1 MRVAAELLYR
11 LLPCAL
17 TMLPL
22 SILLIFS
29 ACSAVLLVDLV
40 CPVSSSSV
48 SPAFSHPDLNLLSF
62 PLQKRNTAP
71 QHNHRSHHHRHQ
83 LPRAKAFGSLFATY
97 LATVDIAG
105 EPYTCILDTGSS
117 DFAVAASSDCGC
129 AVYYK
134 GECEEAA
141 DSPHL
146 SVRYGDGNWTGV
158 ACTDEVSINGMSL
171 GSVTFA
177 GMRQQTSM
185 LECDAT
191 HQQNGIIGLAFPG
204 LLGPPANYT
213 LPFFDLLTQHTHLPA
228 VFALQ
233 CCGWQNDTAA
243 EYNSEY
249 AQGALDLG
257 GINRAHV
264 DGEIWYTPI
273 TERLFYAVDMI
284 DIRVDGVSTMP
295 MYRRPADAQYRRRH
309 RKGVHGSKRAERTE
323 EGESQGAE
331 LHWAGL
337 PFPPQTIV
345 DSGTSNIILTPDI
358 WNRTVAAMKQL
369 VPSQPEAVWRGEQCI
384 QHSSQEHKDVTA
396 SWPTLTLVLAGEE
409 GEQPFALHIPP
420 CRYLAKAPAKEC
432 KDGRAGHAFAIE
444 MDEDEGIIL
453 GQVVYESFYVVHD
466 NERNRVGFGKLQ
478 GCDSD
483 EPCLD
488 RVSVQQDDVLI
499 RAKGLTAMHANEEL
513 EEGEDEERQTE
524 AVSRADNAAVLDEGV
539 GSGRGGERRWGVG
552 WFVVACVLLVVWW
565 WGWRRLNERK
575 MSGGW
580 KRNEGY
586 QRIGDEEQQLLSS
599 A

>member
-1 MRVAAELLYR
+1 MPRASTIIVALCSLL
-11 LLPCAL
+11 
-17 TMLPL
+17 
-22 SILLIFS
+22 
-29 ACSAVLLVDLV
+29 LLVDV
-40 CPVSSSSV
+40 VPSAASSPPSA
-48 SPAFSHPDLNLLSF
+48 AFSHPNLHLLSF
-62 PLQKRNTAP
+62 PLHKRDSPP
-71 QHNHRSHHHRHQ
+71 QHNHRSHRRHHH
-83 LPRAKAFGSLFATY
+83 LPRARAFGSLFATY
-97 LATVDIAG
+97 LATVDIAN

-117 DFAVAASSDCGC
+117 DFAVAASADCNC

-134 GECEEAA
+134 GQCDEGQ

-146 SVRYGDGNWTGV
+146 AVRYGDGNWSGV

-171 GSVTFA
+171 GKVTFA

-243 EYNSEY
+243 EYNAEY

-264 DGEIWYTPI
+264 SGEIFYTPI
-273 TERLFYAVDMI
+273 TERLFYAVDLI

-295 MYRRPADAQYRRRH
+295 MYRRPVDAQYRRRH
-309 RKGVHGSKRAERTE
+309 RKGERASKHVERTE
-323 EGESQGAE
+323 EGQSEGAQ
-331 LHWAGL
+331 LHWAQL
-337 PFPPQTIV
+337 PFPPQSIV

-358 WNRTVAAMKQL
+358 FNRTVAQL
-369 VPSQPEAVWRGEQCI
+369 KKVVPSQSEAVWRGEQCI
-384 QHSSQEHKDVTA
+384 QHSPNDRRDITA
-396 SWPTLTLVLAGEE
+396 SWPTLTLVLAGEAD
-409 GEQPFALHIPP
+409 EQPFALHIPP

-432 KDGRAGHAFAIE
+432 KDGRPGHAFAIE
-444 MDEDEGIIL
+444 SEEDEGVIL

-466 NERNRVGFGKLQ
+466 NERNRVGFGKLE

-488 RVSVQQDDVLI
+488 KVKVMEDDVLV
-499 RAKGLTAMHANEEL
+499 RAKGLTAMHADE
-513 EEGEDEERQTE
+513 EDEEQQDETAESLAVIAGAE
-524 AVSRADNAAVLDEGV
+524 ADVSEG
-539 GSGRGGERRWGVG
+539 SGGERRWGVG
-552 WFVVACVLLVVWW
+552 WFVVACVLLAVWW
-565 WGWRRLNERK
+565 WGWRWLHERK
-575 MSGGW
+575 MHSGRG
-580 KRNEGY
+580 EY
-586 QRIGDEEQQLLSS
+586 QRIGESEEQEPLN
-599 A
+599 AA

>member
-1 MRVAAELLYR
+1 MLSCLEAVSNTY
-11 LLPCAL
+11 CSL
-17 TMLPL
+17 TMPRP
-22 SILLIFS
+22 SILTFALYS
-29 ACSAVLLVDLV
+29 LLLLVDLLA
-40 CPVSSSSV
+40 SSSSPP
-48 SPAFSHPDLNLLSF
+48 SPALSHPNLNLLSL
-62 PLQKRNTAP
+62 PLHKRDTRP
-71 QHNHRSHHHRHQ
+71 QYNHRFHRRHHAH

-97 LATVDIAG
+97 LATVSIAE

-117 DFAVAASSDCGC
+117 DFAVAASAECGC
-129 AVYYK
+129 AVYYS
-134 GECEEAA
+134 GHCDDAA
-141 DSPHL
+141 DGPHL
-146 SVRYGDGNWTGV
+146 AVRYGDGNWSGV

-177 GMRQQTSM
+177 GMLHQTSM
-185 LECDAT
+185 LECDST

-213 LPFFDLLTQHTHLPA
+213 LPFFDLLTQHAHLPA

-233 CCGWQNDTAA
+233 CCGWQNNTAA
-243 EYNSEY
+243 EYNAEY

-264 DGEIWYTPI
+264 SGEIFYTPI
-273 TERLFYAVDMI
+273 TERLFYAVDLI

-309 RKGVHGSKRAERTE
+309 LKGEKATKHVERSE
-323 EGESQGAE
+323 EGQAEGAQ
-331 LHWAGL
+331 LHWAEL

-358 WNRTVAAMKQL
+358 FNRTVAQL
-369 VPSQPEAVWRGEQCI
+369 KKTVPSQSEAVWRGEQCI
-384 QHSSQEHKDVTA
+384 QHSPNDRRDITA

-409 GEQPFALHIPP
+409 DEPPFALHIPP

-432 KDGRAGHAFAIE
+432 KDGRPGHAFAIE
-444 MDEDEGIIL
+444 SEEDEGVIL

-466 NERNRVGFGKLQ
+466 NERNRVGFGKLE
-478 GCDSD
+478 GCESD

-488 RVSVQQDDVLI
+488 RVKVEEDPVLV
-499 RAKGLTAMHANEEL
+499 RAKGLTAMHAEEEPGVETSLGL
-513 EEGEDEERQTE
+513 EAPAGADVGVS
-524 AVSRADNAAVLDEGV
+524 AVE
-539 GSGRGGERRWGVG
+539 GGERRWGVG

-565 WGWRRLNERK
+565 LGWRRLQQRK
-575 MSGGW
+575 MHGGW
-580 KRNEGY
+580 GRGEY
-586 QRIGDEEQQLLSS
+586 QRIDEAEGELLDG